1 MQPVKMGQQINNMC
15 ELSASGFNIKSWTV
29 QCFSLSLLFVLLH
42 CHCLVYQVVSSS
54 GNLTSMLPKFWK
66 LGVVAFSQAWS
77 ELTASILPN
86 GILSY

>member
-1 MQPVKMGQQINNMC
+1 MGQQMRNMC
-15 ELSASGFNIKSWTV
+15 ELAASGYNV
-29 QCFSLSLLFVLLH
+29 SLGLCIAFHCHFLFVLLR

-54 GNLTSMLPKFWK
+54 GNLTLMLPKFWK

-77 ELTASILPN
+77 ELKASILPN